1 MRRNPTTV
9 STVLRELIMTVE
21 LAGIQLKRVHQI
33 STIEQAALVYH
44 RILGREGN
52 LVQNLGC

>member
-1 MRRNPTTV
+1 
-9 STVLRELIMTVE
+9 MTVE